1 MDVEN
6 KIEQLKSKSIENR
19 NTDKKEIY
27 IFEEINFDNYE
38 IGAIINEY
46 ENDTFEV
53 YLYVKGS
60 QTVASKLL
68 LKEFN
73 NLDEA
78 KEYYKEILTLA
89 KSGNLDKITEK
100 SAL

>member
-6 KIEQLKSKSIENR
+6 KIEQLKKVSIENR
-19 NTDKKEIY
+19 NSDKKEIY

-46 ENDTFEV
+46 EDDSFEV
-53 YLYVKGS
+53 YLYVKGEKK
-60 QTVASKLL
+60 VASKLL
-68 LKEFN
+68 LKEFRD
-73 NLDEA
+73 LIEA

-89 KSGNLDKITEK
+89 KSGNLDKIKEK